1 MVTNPTRIQEDTR
14 SISGLDQWVKDTSL
28 QCGVGC
34 RHSLDSTSL
43 WLWCRPAAAT
53 SISTSS
59 LGTSICHRCGS
70 KKKKQKKKKCLM
82 PFSTSQKPSV
92 SCHSFRRKHEHD
104 CRLNLLNL
112 CSQAHPELKCLLIF
126 SKHYIMGKGNFSNS
140 TFSKSNDCHDIVIDF
155 QSSLMYI
162 TYFTH

>member
-1 MVTNPTRIQEDTR
+1 M
-14 SISGLDQWVKDTSL
+14 S
-28 QCGVGC
+28 CGVGC

-53 SISTSS
+53 SISTQAWE
-59 LGTSICHRCGS
+59 LPYATGVAL
-70 KKKKQKKKKCLM
+70 KKKSKKKKKCLM

-112 CSQAHPELKCLLIF
+112 CSQVHPELKCLLIF
-126 SKHYIMGKGNFSNS
+126 SKHDIMGKGNFANS
-140 TFSKSNDCHDIVIDF
+140 TFSKSNDCHDIVTDF